1 MLALFTCLRRS
12 SNHSASDTNPAFSA
26 MCNLQLQYDTY
37 HPGGGIGLPSL
48 GIVMERKEIYMAN
61 KMECEV
67 SYSYSRGRMNN
78 QPAAYLSMQYIRHM
92 RHSPER
98 NPRVVEQYRT
108 LLIDS
113 FILSSHSTPS

>member
-1 MLALFTCLRRS
+1 MLARYLHAFEYHPIIPRAIRTQLS
-12 SNHSASDTNPAFSA
+12 LQSAVAVR
-26 MCNLQLQYDTY
+26 TY

-48 GIVMERKEIYMAN
+48 VIVMERKEVYMAN

-67 SYSYSRGRMNN
+67 SYSYSYSRGRVNN
-78 QPAAYLSMQYIRHM
+78 QPAAYLSMQYIRHL

-98 NPRVVEQYRT
+98 NPRIVEQYRT

-113 FILSSHSTPS
+113 FILSSHTTPS